1 MSDEACKEE
10 SAARQGSPLHD
21 EIAYGKGL
29 VVPYKPSE
37 SEEPILMGVSL
48 GQYASTGNL
57 CVGLGT
63 HYDEKGE
70 VVPFF
75 NLTHNLD
82 KLPYCCCAID
92 VKGNG
97 ENVLEMLEECGLGG
111 RLDDLYLENR
121 GIRYPLFAFD
131 PLALMD
137 AKSQRF
143 EKYREAHG
151 FVSRDEGLVAH
162 TDRIERL
169 AHGASGRCQLDDDPR
184 ELDDALREAKQRTAE
199 RKATRTPN
207 NDRRRSGFER

>member
-1 MSDEACKEE
+1 MSDEAREEE
-10 SAARQGSPLHD
+10 SAARQGGPLHD
-21 EIAYGKGL
+21 KIAYGKGL

-37 SEEPILMGVSL
+37 LEEPILMGVSL
-48 GQYASTGNL
+48 GQYVSTGNL

-63 HYDEKGE
+63 HYDERGE
-70 VVPFF
+70 VIPFF

-82 KLPYCCCAID
+82 KLPYCCGAIN
-92 VKGNG
+92 VEGNG
-97 ENVLEMLEECGLGG
+97 EGILEMLEECGLGG
-111 RLDDLYLENR
+111 RLDDLYLEER

-151 FVSRDEGLVAH
+151 FVSRNEGLVAY
-162 TDRIERL
+162 TDGIERI
-169 AHGASGRCQLDDDPR
+169 AHGASDKRQLGDDSR
-184 ELDDALREAKQRTAE
+184 EFDDALGEAKQRAAE
-199 RKATRTPN
+199 RNATRTPN